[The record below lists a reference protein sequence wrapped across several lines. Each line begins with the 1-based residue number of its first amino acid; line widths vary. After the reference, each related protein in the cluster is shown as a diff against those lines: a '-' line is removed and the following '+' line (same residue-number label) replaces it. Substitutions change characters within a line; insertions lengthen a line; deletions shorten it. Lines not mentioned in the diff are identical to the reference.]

1 MSTLSSA
8 CRLQWMVM
16 EIITVHLITMRIVRK
31 TTISSAKQFMKKTHF
46 KDVRQRL
53 NQHADETIVKENL
66 MDAQFLGPK
75 IIREIFDPKLS
86 LCKSS
91 KFVFFLSPVHR

>member
-16 EIITVHLITMRIVRK
+16 EIITVHLITMRIVRVRK

-75 IIREIFDPKLS
+75 II
-86 LCKSS
+86 
-91 KFVFFLSPVHR
+91 

>member
-1 MSTLSSA
+1 
-8 CRLQWMVM
+8 M
-16 EIITVHLITMRIVRK
+16 EIITVHLITMRIVRVRK

-53 NQHADETIVKENL
+53 NQHADETIVKENF

-86 LCKSS
+86 PCKSS